1 MNGLLLINLGTPD
14 QPTSGAVRKYLAEF
28 LSDPRVL
35 DINPVGR
42 ALLLH
47 GVILRTRP
55 SKSAEAY
62 RQVWTDEGSPLLVL
76 GKALEAAV
84 AKSLGDQWSVK
95 LAMRYQSPSIE
106 HTLDQFKKEGIDKI
120 YVFPMYP
127 HYAASSTGS
136 SIQAVYE
143 AAGKRWNVPR
153 LHVLEPFYDDPL
165 FIKAF
170 AAIGQ
175 PILEEK
181 KPDHVIFSYH
191 GLPERHMVKSD
202 EKGDHCLASKSC
214 CDEIVFA
221 NRNCY
226 RAQCVATTKHLV
238 KQLGIDAENHT
249 IAFQSRLGRTPWIQP
264 YTDHIISELAAKGVK
279 KIVVFCPAFVA
290 DCLETIEE
298 IGMRAVEQFQEEGGE
313 ELTLVPSL
321 NASEAWVHAVSEYAK
336 RSAGMAS

>member
-175 PILEEK
+175 PILAEK
-181 KPDHVIFSYH
+181 KPDPVSYTH
-191 GLPERHMVKSD
+191 
-202 EKGDHCLASKSC
+202 
-214 CDEIVFA
+214 
-221 NRNCY
+221 
-226 RAQCVATTKHLV
+226 
-238 KQLGIDAENHT
+238 
-249 IAFQSRLGRTPWIQP
+249 
-264 YTDHIISELAAKGVK
+264 
-279 KIVVFCPAFVA
+279 
-290 DCLETIEE
+290 
-298 IGMRAVEQFQEEGGE
+298 
-313 ELTLVPSL
+313 LTLPTICSV
-321 NASEAWVHAVSEYAK
+321 
-336 RSAGMAS
+336 